1 MDLSLLRGFAAGVR
15 VELGGV
21 VGARLAGVLLPG
33 SVERVEFPEAV
44 RRLEGVVARSGRDVV
59 VEQVAYTWFNRLVA
73 LRFMDVNGYTGVGVV
88 SPAGGVVAGQ
98 PEVLADA
105 KAGHVD
111 AGVVGEKVR
120 DRVIGLLSGSVVS
133 RDGQGEAFKLLL
145 AAYCNHWAGPMP
157 FMFERSGDF
166 TELLVPDDLL
176 SDRSIVA
183 RIVRTLTP
191 EVCSDVE
198 VIGWLYQFYIAARK
212 DEVFAG
218 FKKNKKATA
227 LEIPAATQLFTP
239 HWIVKYLV
247 ENSLGRLW
255 LLNNPGSDLASR
267 MEYYIAPVE
276 PETDFLRIS
285 GPEELKVLDP
295 ACGSGHML
303 TYAFDLLFLMYEEA
317 GYARSEIPGLI
328 LKHNLFG
335 AEIDPRAGAL
345 AAFALAMKARGK
357 QKSFLNP
364 GKGTAPNICVLEP
377 VRFTADELET
387 LLTRGGDK
395 HAEIAFWQAFED
407 ADTFG
412 SLIRPNQDLI
422 EPLKAHV
429 ESLGEAQTLFGG
441 DVLDRARTVLRQS
454 EYLSTRYH
462 VAVANPP
469 YMGSGNMGPKLAQ
482 FAKRE
487 YPDSKSDLFAMFIER
502 CISASVNQGLT
513 AMITMHAWM
522 FLSSYANLRT
532 DLLQKR
538 SLVSMVHLGPRAFNS
553 IQGEVVAATSFVVS
567 NEASRMLPALFIRAV
582 AGGSEDE
589 KQDVLRQSL
598 DGVSPSTAFLISPKS
613 FLTIPGSPF
622 VYWIPENEVGLFTKF
637 PALGGSS
644 VVRKGL
650 VTLDDARFTRRWFE
664 VSRSSIALGCI
675 DAAEAMASERRWVPL
690 NKGGGFRKWYGYNDT
705 VIDWKDNGQAL
716 KDSIVQKYGGG
727 SYTKEIRSEEYYFRP
742 CITWGA
748 VSTGLPSFRYSPP
761 GSIFSSGGSC
771 LFPQSDVLE
780 TLSVLNSSLIS
791 DLLQTMTPTMNYVS
805 GDVARLPRAAQ
816 AGDTE
821 LARELVNMA
830 KEDWDAKERSWE
842 FQRPDLLRT
851 EGKRASLADTVESV
865 QEQNAELSA
874 RMLALELANDRAN
887 ALTYGVPPR
896 GGDRHIGG
904 VTIDRNVH
912 FSFSGVHDPLQA
924 DVVEQ
929 VKQLTSYAVGC
940 MFGRYSLDVPGLV
953 LADQG
958 DTLSEYLAKVPSPS
972 FVPDEDNVLPV
983 LSDSWFE
990 DDVVERFRE
999 FLKVSFGEETFEEN
1013 LRFVEDALGKDI
1025 RKYFVQD
1032 FYKDHVQ
1039 RYKKRPIYWMF
1050 SSPKGSF
1057 SALIYMHRYRP
1068 DMVSVVL
1075 NDYLHEFQAKLRA
1088 RRANLD
1094 QVAVSTLSTVKEQTA
1109 ARKEAE
1115 QIDKMLLELEE
1126 WEQSV
1131 LYPLATEQIAIDLD
1145 DGVKVNYPKFGTA
1158 LKKIVGMEANE

>member
-15 VELGGV
+15 VELVGV

-44 RRLEGVVARSGRDVV
+44 RRLEGVIARLGRDVV
-59 VEQVAYTWFNRLVA
+59 VDQVAYTWFNRLVA

-88 SPAGGVVAGQ
+88 SPAGGAVAGQ

-133 RDGQGEAFKLLL
+133 RDGQGEAYKLLL

-176 SDRSIVA
+176 SERSIVA

-191 EVCSDVE
+191 EACADVE

-255 LLNNPGSDLASR
+255 LLNNPGSALAER

-285 GPEELKVLDP
+285 GPEKLKVLDP

-317 GYARSEIPGLI
+317 GYAPSDIPGLI

-345 AAFALAMKARGK
+345 AAFALVMKARAV

-364 GKGTAPNICVLEP
+364 GKGTEPNICVLEP
-377 VRFTADELET
+377 VRFTADELEM
-387 LLTRGGDK
+387 LVTRGGDR

-422 EPLKAHV
+422 EPLTAHLD
-429 ESLGEAQTLFGG
+429 SLGGAETLFGE
-441 DVLDRARTVLRQS
+441 DVLERAQKMIRQA

-462 VAVANPP
+462 VVVANPP
-469 YMGSGNMGPKLAQ
+469 YMGSGNMGPKLAE
-482 FAKRE
+482 FAKCE

-502 CISASVNQGLT
+502 GIELVETSAYS
-513 AMITMHAWM
+513 AMVTMQSWM
-522 FLSSYANLRT
+522 FLASLETLRRR
-532 DLLQKR
+532 LLQKAFLEC
-538 SLVSMVHLGPRAFNS
+538 LVHMGNMVMGIAF
-553 IQGEVVAATSFVVS
+553 GTAATIWRNGRKPGRVSHFSSVNWADIESGKPREFPVRNIRLRATSVESFTAIPKSPIAYWLSEAEVASFSLGSVSDHLISEGSVKTGDNDRYLRYLWEVDRGSIGASRKWRLHPKGGSRRKWFGNVDMVVS
-567 NEASRMLPALFIRAV
+567 WTSDSRNH
-582 AGGSEDE
+582 
-589 KQDVLRQSL
+589 
-598 DGVSPSTAFLISPKS
+598 
-613 FLTIPGSPF
+613 
-622 VYWIPENEVGLFTKF
+622 Y
-637 PALGGSS
+637 
-644 VVRKGL
+644 
-650 VTLDDARFTRRWFE
+650 RR
-664 VSRSSIALGCI
+664 
-675 DAAEAMASERRWVPL
+675 
-690 NKGGGFRKWYGYNDT
+690 
-705 VIDWKDNGQAL
+705 
-716 KDSIVQKYGGG
+716 DSISRIPVESVWDKAG
-727 SYTKEIRSEEYYFRP
+727 
-742 CITWGA
+742 ITWSA
-748 VSTGLPSFRYSPP
+748 VSTGKASFRLLQPEE
-761 GSIFSSGGSC
+761 IANNAA
-771 LFPQSDVLE
+771 LFVYPREEKKLYALLGYLNSHIAARYLEVIAPTVNYLVGDVLSLPVPPNFIEEDRIDSCVGELVRAAKEEWDNQE
-780 TLSVLNSSLIS
+780 TSYDFTALPLLRYGSGLLSTAVRDFRLNRLATADCSRQLEREIESLFQRSLGVVDPDAIEVKEKGLEEPTAALFEMQSLIS
-791 DLLQTMTPTMNYVS
+791 FAM
-805 GDVARLPRAAQ
+805 
-816 AGDTE
+816 
-821 LARELVNMA
+821 
-830 KEDWDAKERSWE
+830 
-842 FQRPDLLRT
+842 
-851 EGKRASLADTVESV
+851 
-865 QEQNAELSA
+865 
-874 RMLALELANDRAN
+874 
-887 ALTYGVPPR
+887 
-896 GGDRHIGG
+896 
-904 VTIDRNVH
+904 
-912 FSFSGVHDPLQA
+912 
-924 DVVEQ
+924 
-929 VKQLTSYAVGC
+929 GC
-940 MFGRYSLDVPGLV
+940 MFGRYSLDAPGFV
-953 LADQG
+953 LANQG
-958 DTLSEYLAKVPSPS
+958 DTLAEYLAKVRVPS
-972 FVPDEDNVLPV
+972 FMPDEDNVLPV
-983 LSDSWFE
+983 LSDAWFE
-990 DDVVERFRE
+990 DDIVDRFRE
-999 FLKVSFGEETFEEN
+999 FLKASFGAEHFEEN
-1013 LRFVEDALGKDI
+1013 LRFVEDSLGKDV

-1057 SALIYMHRYRP
+1057 NALIYMHRYRP
-1068 DMVSVVL
+1068 DTVSVVL
-1075 NDYLHEFQAKLRA
+1075 NDYLHEYQTKLRA
-1088 RRANLD
+1088 RRANVD
-1094 QVAVSTLSTVKEQTA
+1094 QLAMSTVSTVKEQTA
-1109 ARKEAE
+1109 ARKESE
-1115 QIDKMLLELEE
+1115 QIGKMLLELED

-1131 LYPLATEQIAIDLD
+1131 LYPLATEQIEIDLD
-1145 DGVKVNYPKFGTA
+1145 DGVKTNYPKFGAA
-1158 LKKIVGMEANE
+1158 LKKIAGLEANE